1 MPYINKEEAK
11 ARQKR
16 YYEANKEK
24 ILEHN
29 KKYYTKNKKKILA
42 WNKTYVLKN
51 KERIKMM
58 QKKWMEKN
66 KEKVA
71 AYMKIINATPERIQ
85 KRVEYTRQQRKI
97 NPSFKI
103 RDCIARRVLLA
114 LKGEQKSKPTLIL
127 LGCTIE
133 ELWTHLENKFTEGM
147 TRENHGKW
155 HIDHIMPC
163 ASFDLTK
170 PEQQAKC
177 FHYTNLQ
184 PLWALDNTRKG
195 AAYSDK

>member
-1 MPYINKEEAK
+1 MPYKNKEEAK
-11 ARQKR
+11 ARLKR

-24 ILEHN
+24 LLENN
-29 KKYYTKNKKKILA
+29 KKYYAKNKEKILA
-42 WNKTYVLKN
+42 WNKLYVFKN

-58 QKKWMEKN
+58 KKKWGEKN

-71 AYMKIINATPERIQ
+71 AYMKIANSTPERIQ

-97 NPSFKI
+97 NPNFKI
-103 RDCIARRVLLA
+103 RDNIARRVLLA

-133 ELWTHLENKFTEGM
+133 ELWKHLESKFTLGM
-147 TRENHGKW
+147 TRENHGEW
-155 HIDHIMPC
+155 HLDHIKPC

-184 PLWALDNTRKG
+184 PLWAKDNAKKG